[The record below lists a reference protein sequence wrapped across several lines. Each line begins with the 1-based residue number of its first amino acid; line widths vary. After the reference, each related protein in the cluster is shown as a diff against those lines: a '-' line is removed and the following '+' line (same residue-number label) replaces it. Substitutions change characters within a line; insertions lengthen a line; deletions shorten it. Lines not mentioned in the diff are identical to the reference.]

1 MTLSDRRKIIIA
13 KNYIR
18 SCNNNP
24 WGDIKYEDPSIWTN
38 RELLLAF
45 DAWFNGGIAKCLT

>member
-1 MTLSDRRKIIIA
+1 MTNRRKIILA

-24 WGDIKYEDPSIWTN
+24 HDIEYEPVRFWSTE
-38 RELLLAF
+38 ELLLAY
-45 DAWFNGGIAKCLT
+45 DAWFNGGIEKCSV